1 MKNKKANRMM
11 AVSMA
16 ALVAASMLAGCGSSP
31 SKSKSSADT
40 KKTAETIK
48 TKDGKTV
55 IRIVRPTQNIAQSDE
70 EEVQKVQD
78 AINKY
83 LNDKTDVQVKIKEI
97 PGGEYVDK
105 VNLALANNEIDLFWT
120 ASWEGAISCDSL
132 YKGNGAKDLTEII
145 KNSDLYKTMPEDV
158 WKASSYDEKNYFVPV
173 YKEIAEGYDLM
184 FRKDL
189 VDKFNWDLSK
199 VKELKDIEPMLQ
211 DCLDDGVEAPL
222 LTQATPFEYK
232 FFMDKYAWPAS
243 DAYVGIDRET
253 DEVVSVFETP
263 EYKEYVTMMSEWGQK
278 GYIKEGD
285 ATNSN
290 PTNALQSQ
298 YWGISWW
305 TDVPNN
311 DSASTRYNQDVEMV
325 HMTGNYIDSN
335 TTLGSCYAVSSTA
348 SDDTAKASVEFLNL
362 LYSDKELADLYTYGI
377 EGTDY
382 DRDEDG
388 KIVKKGDLYNHSAWE
403 SCSVMNVSLE
413 AGEPDDKVELYKKF
427 NDEAK
432 VSNTL
437 GFRFDTTP
445 VEAQLSAV
453 NNVHS
458 QYGAVL
464 ENGGFAPDEVDDV
477 LEKYKEAMDEAGYQ
491 EVLKELTTQYDN
503 WKASK

>member
-1 MKNKKANRMM
+1 
-11 AVSMA
+11 
-16 ALVAASMLAGCGSSP
+16 
-31 SKSKSSADT
+31 
-40 KKTAETIK
+40 
-48 TKDGKTV
+48 
-55 IRIVRPTQNIAQSDE
+55 
-70 EEVQKVQD
+70 
-78 AINKY
+78 
-83 LNDKTDVQVKIKEI
+83 
-97 PGGEYVDK
+97 
-105 VNLALANNEIDLFWT
+105 
-120 ASWEGAISCDSL
+120 
-132 YKGNGAKDLTEII
+132 
-145 KNSDLYKTMPEDV
+145 
-158 WKASSYDEKNYFVPV
+158 
-173 YKEIAEGYDLM
+173 
-184 FRKDL
+184 
-189 VDKFNWDLSK
+189 
-199 VKELKDIEPMLQ
+199 
-211 DCLDDGVEAPL
+211 
-222 LTQATPFEYK
+222 
-232 FFMDKYAWPAS
+232 
-243 DAYVGIDRET
+243 
-253 DEVVSVFETP
+253 
-263 EYKEYVTMMSEWGQK
+263 MMSEWGQK

-311 DSASTRYNQDVEMV
+311 DSASTRYNQDVEVV
-325 HMTGNYIDSN
+325 HMTENYIDSN

-348 SDDTAKASVEFLNL
+348 SDDAAKASVEFLNL

-413 AGEPDDKVELYKKF
+413 AGEPDNKIDLYKKF

-453 NNVHS
+453 YNVHS
-458 QYGAVL
+458 QYGTVL

-491 EVLKELTTQYDN
+491 EVLTELTTQYDN

>member
-1 MKNKKANRMM
+1 MKNKNVKKVM
-11 AVSMA
+11 AVGMA
-16 ALVAASMLAGCGSSP
+16 ALFGVSMLAGCGSSD
-31 SKSKSSADT
+31 SGSASSAD
-40 KKTAETIK
+40 KKAAEARETE
-48 TKDGKTV
+48 DGKTV

-70 EEVQKVQD
+70 EEVKKVQD
-78 AINKY
+78 AINDYIK
-83 LNDKTDVQVKIKEI
+83 DKIDVQVQLKEI
-97 PGGEYVDK
+97 AGGEYTDK
-105 VNLALANNEIDLFWT
+105 VNLALANNEIDLLWT

-132 YKGNGAKDLTEII
+132 FKGNGAKDLTDII
-145 KNSDLYKTMPEDV
+145 KDSDLYGTMPESV
-158 WKASSYDEKNYFVPV
+158 WEASSYDGKNYFIPV
-173 YKEIAEGYDLM
+173 YKEVAEGYDLM

-189 VDKFNWDLSK
+189 VDKFNWDLSS

-222 LTQATPFEYK
+222 LTQSTPFAYK
-232 FFMDKYAWPAS
+232 FMMDKYSWPVGEP
-243 DAYVGIDRET
+243 YIGIDRDT
-253 DEVVSVFETP
+253 NEVTSIFETP
-263 EYKEYVTMMSEWGQK
+263 EYKDYVTMMCDWGQK

-325 HMTGNYIDSN
+325 HMTNNYIDSN

-348 SDDTAKASVEFLNL
+348 SDDAAKACVDFLGL

-403 SCSVMNVSLE
+403 SCSAMKVSLE
-413 AGEPDDKVELYKKF
+413 AGEPDDKVELYEKF
-427 NDEAK
+427 NDDAETS
-432 VSNTL
+432 VSA
-437 GFRFDTTP
+437 GFRFDSTS

-453 NNVHS
+453 SSVFK
-458 QYGAVL
+458 QYGFVL

-491 EVLKELTTQYDN
+491 EVLKEVTTQYDD

>member
-1 MKNKKANRMM
+1 MKNKIVKKVM
-11 AVSMA
+11 AAGMA
-16 ALVAASMLAGCGSSP
+16 ALFGVSMLAGCGSSD
-31 SKSKSSADT
+31 SGSASSAD
-40 KKTAETIK
+40 KKAAEATE
-48 TKDGKTV
+48 TEDGKTV

-70 EEVQKVQD
+70 EEVKKVQD
-78 AINKY
+78 AINDYIK
-83 LNDKTDVQVKIKEI
+83 DKIDVQVQLKEI
-97 PGGEYVDK
+97 AGGEYTDK
-105 VNLALANNEIDLFWT
+105 VNLALANNEIDLLWT
-120 ASWEGAISCDSL
+120 ASWKGAISCDSL
-132 YKGNGAKDLTEII
+132 FKGNGAKDLTDII
-145 KNSDLYKTMPEDV
+145 KDSDLYGTMPESV
-158 WKASSYDEKNYFVPV
+158 WEASSYDGKNYFIPV
-173 YKEIAEGYDLM
+173 YKEVAEGYDLM

-189 VDKFNWDLSK
+189 VDKFNWDLSS

-211 DCLDDGVEAPL
+211 DCLEDGIEAPL
-222 LTQATPFEYK
+222 LTQSTPFAYK
-232 FFMDKYAWPAS
+232 FMIDKYSWPVGEP
-243 DAYVGIDRET
+243 YIGIDRDT
-253 DEVVSVFETP
+253 NEVASIFETP
-263 EYKEYVTMMSEWGQK
+263 EYKDYVTMMCDWAQK

-325 HMTGNYIDSN
+325 HMTDNYIDSN

-348 SDDTAKASVEFLNL
+348 SDDAAKASVDFLGL

-403 SCSVMNVSLE
+403 SCSAMNVSLE
-413 AGEPDDKVELYKKF
+413 AGEPDDKVELYEKF
-427 NDEAK
+427 NDDAETS
-432 VSNTL
+432 VSA
-437 GFRFDTTP
+437 GFRFDSTP

-453 NNVHS
+453 SSVFK
-458 QYGAVL
+458 QYGFVL

-491 EVLKELTTQYDN
+491 EVLKEVTTQYDD